1 MTPFPCG
8 FVRQAIGSATD
19 KQAEF
24 SVTLH
29 QYDGHWIV
37 MANISAGKDKPYQS
51 REKLMFFVRRGSNNK
66 RATTEEI
73 KTMINQS
80 AAKNNPSELS
90 GILVNFE

>member
-1 MTPFPCG
+1 
-8 FVRQAIGSATD
+8 
-19 KQAEF
+19 
-24 SVTLH
+24 
-29 QYDGHWIV
+29 